1 LEIGLNEINTDN
13 MNSGVMDTVT
23 ISKEEYFD
31 LKKKAKAFEALVEG
45 KLKKEEQEMKQKS
58 EKYLNEQEALS
69 KYKVKN

>member
-1 LEIGLNEINTDN
+1 

-45 KLKKEEQEMKQKS
+45 KLKEEEQEMKQKN
-58 EKYLNEQEALS
+58 EKYLTEQEALS